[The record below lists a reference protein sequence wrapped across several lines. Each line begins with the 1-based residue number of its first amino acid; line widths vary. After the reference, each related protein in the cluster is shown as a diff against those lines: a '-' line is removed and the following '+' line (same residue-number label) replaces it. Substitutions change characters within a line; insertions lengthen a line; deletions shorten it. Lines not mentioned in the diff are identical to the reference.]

1 MAGSAKSV
9 GRASASHCTVGG
21 GGASSH
27 GLGLLQSSTLDS
39 VDVVP
44 MENTRETLVWV

>member
-9 GRASASHCTVGG
+9 GRASASHCTV